1 MEHLPPRSPDEE
13 PHGPEDER
21 LWPGE
26 IDLTGVVRQDDAL
39 ADVIGDAIGEAEGGN
54 GEVPEWGAR
63 TLARALANERDDPM
77 SGALHHFAVTGQA
90 DPEAIARELADLYQ
104 TTTDDEIREW
114 VNWLGTYVIRLSDG
128 SAEPPG
134 SEESSQPADE
144 PDTPQIEQGLREH
157 GDAFRAYLQLP
168 DVDPGRDDLLQT
180 FHEFYIG
187 AFDSMHALLEEL
199 TEIREWQRAI
209 DEAARRGGFEEFI
222 TLEQAKIEAVA
233 RVTWDIIEIGGKLH
247 VFSK

>member
-39 ADVIGDAIGEAEGGN
+39 ADVIGDAIGEAEVGN

-114 VNWLGTYVIRLSDG
+114 VNWLGTYVIRLSNA
-128 SAEPPG
+128 SAEAPG
-134 SEESSQPADE
+134 PHETSQPGDD

-168 DVDPGRDDLLQT
+168 DIDRDRDDLLTT
-180 FHEFYIG
+180 FQEFYVG
-187 AFDSMHALLEEL
+187 NYTSMDALLDEL
-199 TEIREWQRAI
+199 TEVRDWERALDKFAGRWGI
-209 DEAARRGGFEEFI
+209 DGLVALDRDKVEH
-222 TLEQAKIEAVA
+222 VA
-233 RVTWDIIEIGGKLH
+233 RLTWDIVEIGGRFH
-247 VFSK
+247 VFTK

>member
-39 ADVIGDAIGEAEGGN
+39 ADVIGDAIGEAEAGN

-114 VNWLGTYVIRLSDG
+114 VNWLGTYVIRLSNA
-128 SAEPPG
+128 SAEAPG
-134 SEESSQPADE
+134 PHETSQPGDD

-168 DVDPGRDDLLQT
+168 DIDRDRDDLLTT
-180 FHEFYIG
+180 FQEFYVG
-187 AFDSMHALLEEL
+187 NYTSMDALLDEL
-199 TEIREWQRAI
+199 TEVRDWERALDKFAGRWGI
-209 DEAARRGGFEEFI
+209 DGLVALDRDKVEH
-222 TLEQAKIEAVA
+222 VA
-233 RVTWDIIEIGGKLH
+233 RLTWDIVEIGGRFH
-247 VFSK
+247 VFTK